1 MIVGKNNEM
10 PQARN
15 LCTCSGHSYLFRIRP
30 STIILT
36 NAIIMHLDWF
46 FYQTKIARWIS
57 SLWMCMSTNSENN
70 SPGNPFCPNPDDW
83 NCFLLKWIS
92 VWVIVFQSIL
102 LGRKVTDN
110 LTTRKPMALPGI
122 SPSCPRLNASGKIM
136 TLYYSVLSVQ
146 VTSLM
151 EARVR
156 RFSQETWVIL
166 YSPCTIDCIQKI
178 GICTQCHST
187 LAWAVSPPQAGKF

>member
-15 LCTCSGHSYLFRIRP
+15 LCTCSGHSHLFRIRP

-36 NAIIMHLDWF
+36 NAIIMYLDWF

-102 LGRKVTDN
+102 LGRKVTNQTGFHQAVRGWTHQVKLWHCIILSWVSKWPVWWKLVCEDS
-110 LTTRKPMALPGI
+110 RKRPE
-122 SPSCPRLNASGKIM
+122 
-136 TLYYSVLSVQ
+136 LYYTHHV
-146 VTSLM
+146 
-151 EARVR
+151 
-156 RFSQETWVIL
+156 
-166 YSPCTIDCIQKI
+166 P
-178 GICTQCHST
+178 
-187 LAWAVSPPQAGKF
+187 